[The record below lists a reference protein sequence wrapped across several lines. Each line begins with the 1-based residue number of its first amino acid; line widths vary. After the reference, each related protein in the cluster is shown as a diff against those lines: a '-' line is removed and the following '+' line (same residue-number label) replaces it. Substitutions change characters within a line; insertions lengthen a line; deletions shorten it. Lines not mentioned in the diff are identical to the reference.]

1 MRPNNNNT
9 TVSVYGAVIMAH
21 GSFDESGLNASRLCL
36 RVGGPLVLGLHLLV
50 GLGELSVYPLP
61 VSLGSG

>member
-1 MRPNNNNT
+1 
-9 TVSVYGAVIMAH
+9 MAH